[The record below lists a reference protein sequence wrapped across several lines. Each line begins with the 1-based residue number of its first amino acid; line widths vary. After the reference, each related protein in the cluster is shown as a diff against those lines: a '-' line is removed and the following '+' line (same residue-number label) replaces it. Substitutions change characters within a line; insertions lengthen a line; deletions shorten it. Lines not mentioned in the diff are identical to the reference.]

1 MKDVRNF
8 LIQKRADA
16 KKRCNKNSRIQFDVS
31 VEDWI
36 NQYEK
41 QNGVCALTGITMT
54 WEYSSDENKDF
65 YSSVKYPYNLSPDRI
80 DSSKGYTKD
89 NLQFVCNRVN
99 AMKNNMNTEELFDFC
114 KKIVEH
120 MRKT

>member
-16 KKRCNKNSRIQFDVS
+16 KKRCNKNNRIQFDIS
-31 VEDWI
+31 VKDWI

-41 QNGVCALTGITMT
+41 QNGLCALTGITMT
-54 WEYSSDENKDF
+54 WEYSSDENKGF
-65 YSSVKYPYNLSPDRI
+65 YSSVKYPFNLSPDRI

-99 AMKNNMNTEELFDFC
+99 AMKNNMNMEELFDFC

>member
-1 MKDVRNF
+1 
-8 LIQKRADA
+8 
-16 KKRCNKNSRIQFDVS
+16 
-31 VEDWI
+31 
-36 NQYEK
+36 
-41 QNGVCALTGITMT
+41 MT